1 MATNISTN
9 SPLSV
14 FSELCKYFRLG
25 GRPHPSWF
33 CHRVRSRQYT
43 VPRTWKEEGTVLVE
57 TTKVD
62 KKPFMTQFYLVIKS
76 ESAILCNVGASHVLG
91 HCRPELQRN
100 NETWLYGSVA
110 SLLDNKYKVRI
121 TLGRGRDLWP
131 EALPGWTRRPARS
144 SWSRDW
150 KGRRSRA
157 GLLGRRPAV
166 CSWCPAKKI
175 MDRNLILNP
184 VPAELLPIAS
194 IGQPGVVANILIFGR
209 NVPVFLWLVR
219 KDLLPLLSV
228 CWWYFPPLWG
238 VLKVCL

>member
-1 MATNISTN
+1 MATNKSTN

-43 VPRTWKEEGTVLVE
+43 VPRTWKEEDTVLVE

-62 KKPFMTQFYLVIKS
+62 KKPLMTQFYLVIKS
-76 ESAILCNVGASHVLG
+76 ESPKSWIEWASQHASRTLEQWNFVL
-91 HCRPELQRN
+91 RYRQF
-100 NETWLYGSVA
+100 W
-110 SLLDNKYKVRI
+110 DNKYKVRI
-121 TLGRGRDLWP
+121 TLGPGRDLWP

-144 SWSRDW
+144 SWSPDW

-166 CSWCPAKKI
+166 CSWCPAKK
-175 MDRNLILNP
+175 
-184 VPAELLPIAS
+184 
-194 IGQPGVVANILIFGR
+194 
-209 NVPVFLWLVR
+209 
-219 KDLLPLLSV
+219 
-228 CWWYFPPLWG
+228 
-238 VLKVCL
+238 